1 MSVLDYF
8 RRKPEPQRAFDPP
21 PYFFGR
27 ERIGLT
33 TSGSPSTEKL
43 MGALKGWQAIA
54 ARAVADR
61 IQSLEPIVVV
71 MRKQQEGTTLEEELD
86 DHLLK
91 RLLDNPNPIFTRVQ
105 LLRVLGYSIVQS
117 GEAYWLKVRDRLGVT
132 RELWPLPPSKME
144 LLADPD
150 VVIGGYVYHGA
161 NEEITYQ
168 PDEIVRFWMPDP
180 ASPYLALGNVGPQA
194 VAYDAAQF
202 ADETLRDHYGNDATP
217 KVALIAK
224 ENAQAPTPGEK
235 LAFETEWRHRYH
247 QRKGAA
253 RGLPALI
260 PSNYDVREFSAFGGT
275 QEQVALLDHYRDQ
288 ILMANGVPRS
298 ILGDVVDA
306 NRAAAETNQFVF
318 DQHSITPITDM
329 LASTMTA
336 RLAVDFDRKLIVKFR
351 EFVSADKDFRLREEQ
366 QDLATKVR
374 SVNKVLEDRGEDPVA
389 WGDEPIGTFADVPY
403 DPEMARE
410 GQSSLPQ
417 DDPTA
422 LDDPS
427 EADPQQD
434 DDAEDMPRTQRAHV
448 ERAAVNREWQ
458 RLLERERKWTPRMAH
473 ALRQIFTEQRR
484 DVVGRLERL
493 ERIDARDIFDSAA
506 WRSLFARLFEPIRKA
521 AFIETAAETHATL
534 KLNPGDFVFRDE
546 VQKLLDKQGA
556 ALISGVNQTT
566 QRRIARE
573 LAAASGAGESISQIT
588 ARINRVFKG
597 RRANATTIART
608 EQVKAT
614 QAAQMESFKQSGVV
628 EKRVW
633 HTSLDETVRDS
644 HQIDGQAK
652 RMIEPFTLANGEL
665 AEAPGIG
672 WQGTTLSAEN
682 AINCRCFLVPVV
694 E

>member
-8 RRKPEPQRAFDPP
+8 RRKPPVQRAFDPP
-21 PYFFGR
+21 PYFYGR

-33 TSGSPSTEKL
+33 TSGSPSSEKL
-43 MGALKGWQAIA
+43 LGALKGWQAIA

-71 MRKQQEGTTLEEELD
+71 MRKRQEGTQLEEELD

-91 RLLDNPNPIFTRVQ
+91 QLLDNPNPIFTRVQ
-105 LLRVLGYSIVQS
+105 MLRILGYSVVQS

-132 RELWPLPPSKME
+132 RELWPLPSSRME
-144 LLADPD
+144 LIADPD
-150 VVIGGYVYHGA
+150 IIIGGYVFHGDSQ
-161 NEEITYQ
+161 EITYQ
-168 PDEIVRFWMPDP
+168 PDEVVRFWMPDP
-180 ASPYLALGNVGPQA
+180 TAPYLALGNVGPQA

-224 ENAQAPTPGEK
+224 ENAHAPTPNEK
-235 LAFETEWRHRYH
+235 AAFETDWRNRYH
-247 QRKGAA
+247 QRKGTS

-260 PSNYDVREFSAFGGT
+260 PSNYEVHEFSAFGGVV
-275 QEQVALLDHYRDQ
+275 EQVALLDHYRDQ

-329 LASTMTA
+329 LAATMTA
-336 RLAVDFDRKLIVKFR
+336 RLAHDFDRKLIVKFR

-366 QDLATKVR
+366 QDLAAKVR
-374 SVNKVLEDRGEDPVA
+374 TINKVLEDRGEDPVP

-403 DPEMARE
+403 DPEAARDS
-410 GQSSLPQ
+410 QSSLPQ
-417 DDPTA
+417 DDPSA
-422 LDDPS
+422 MDDGEDS
-427 EADPQQD
+427 DPNQD
-434 DDAEDMPRTQRAHV
+434 DTQDAPRMARSSF
-448 ERAAVNREWQ
+448 ERQVSREWQ
-458 RLLERERKWTPRMAH
+458 KVLERERKWTPRMAH

-484 DVVGRLERL
+484 EVVGRLKAL
-493 ERIDARDIFDSAA
+493 ERVSAQDLFDINM
-506 WRSLFARLFEPIRKA
+506 WRGLFSRVFEPIRKA

-534 KLNPGDFVFRDE
+534 RLNPGEFVFRDE
-546 VQKLLDKQGA
+546 VQRVLDRQGA

-573 LAAASGAGESISQIT
+573 LSAATEAGESLDQVV
-588 ARINRVFKG
+588 ARINRVFKV
-597 RRANATTIART
+597 RRANAPTIART
-608 EQVKAT
+608 EQLKAT

-628 EKRVW
+628 EKRAW
-633 HTSLDETVRDS
+633 HTSMDASVRDS
-644 HQIDGQAK
+644 HQIDGQVK
-652 RMIEPFTLANGEL
+652 RLSEPFTLANGEL